1 MLVYLF
7 SSNLSNPSTG
17 GGISS
22 DLCRRN
28 SLGTSHSR
36 HGSESEWPAV
46 SSKRLESVKSHSTGL
61 ETKSSCGLD
70 CENSPS
76 TGLVYKWGGMEMRA
90 GYSLALR
97 TCCFL
102 LDFFFIL
109 SASIIV
115 LIWPFLYCYRCL
127 FSWHITQYLLWV
139 LELEIYSYLTL
150 KYHSSHY

>member
-97 TCCFL
+97 TCFKFFL
-102 LDFFFIL
+102 CVSEYLSLVKLFI
-109 SASIIV
+109 
-115 LIWPFLYCYRCL
+115 
-127 FSWHITQYLLWV
+127 
-139 LELEIYSYLTL
+139 
-150 KYHSSHY
+150 HY

>member
-46 SSKRLESVKSHSTGL
+46 SSKRLESVKSHSIGL

-76 TGLVYKWGGMEMRA
+76 RGLV
-90 GYSLALR
+90 SLEAKNGTK
-97 TCCFL
+97 TCL
-102 LDFFFIL
+102 QSETIL
-109 SASIIV
+109 SPHFHTPPPFVDQPCRRKTLTIQPTGRLGFQPSII
-115 LIWPFLYCYRCL
+115 
-127 FSWHITQYLLWV
+127 
-139 LELEIYSYLTL
+139 
-150 KYHSSHY
+150 

>member
-46 SSKRLESVKSHSTGL
+46 SSKRLESVKPHSTGL

-76 TGLVYKWGGMEMRA
+76 TGLVYKLGGMEMRA

-97 TCCFL
+97 TC
-102 LDFFFIL
+102 
-109 SASIIV
+109 
-115 LIWPFLYCYRCL
+115 
-127 FSWHITQYLLWV
+127 
-139 LELEIYSYLTL
+139 
-150 KYHSSHY
+150 

>member
-70 CENSPS
+70 CENSLSLLQGWS
-76 TGLVYKWGGMEMRA
+76 TIGGGMEMRA
-90 GYSLALR
+90 GYSLTLQ
-97 TCCFL
+97 TCLIISLMHFGL
-102 LDFFFIL
+102 LKLIDE
-109 SASIIV
+109 IV
-115 LIWPFLYCYRCL
+115 
-127 FSWHITQYLLWV
+127 
-139 LELEIYSYLTL
+139 
-150 KYHSSHY
+150 

>member
-22 DLCRRN
+22 DLCRSN

-46 SSKRLESVKSHSTGL
+46 FSKRLESVKSHSTGL

-97 TCCFL
+97 TCWNGFCLTIRLSIFCFL
-102 LDFFFIL
+102 SLCVRLLDSESCFI
-109 SASIIV
+109 S
-115 LIWPFLYCYRCL
+115 P
-127 FSWHITQYLLWV
+127 
-139 LELEIYSYLTL
+139 
-150 KYHSSHY
+150 KYN